1 LREHEAQYSSDD
13 VEDSLRPEAV
23 SPLFRGRFGHPYI
36 YRPSCPSTQELVR
49 GLGEGAVASC
59 EQQTAG
65 RGRMGREWISPWGAG
80 VLFSLALEPRTP
92 PERLPA
98 FGLVVA
104 EAVCE
109 ACWPDAQVRW
119 PNDVVVGGR
128 KLAGVL
134 AELREGRLVVGV
146 GVNAN
151 HRPDQ
156 LPPGARVPGTSLRIL
171 RGAPVDRAQL
181 LADIVASVEA
191 RYTGFERYGFTGLE
205 RDELRGRRVELAGGA
220 AGLCTGVDEQGR
232 LVVDGHPHTSAEV
245 TAVLVAED
253 GGDYHAVEAEAECQD
268 GF

>member
-1 LREHEAQYSSDD
+1 VD
-13 VEDSLRPEAV
+13 DSLRPEAV
-23 SPLFRGRFGHPYI
+23 APLFRGQFGHPYI
-36 YRPSCPSTQELVR
+36 YRPTGPSTQELVR
-49 GLGEGAVASC
+49 GLDEGAVASC

-92 PERLPA
+92 PDRLPP

-109 ACWPDAQVRW
+109 ACRPDAQVRW
-119 PNDVVVGGR
+119 PNDVVVAGQ

-151 HRPDQ
+151 HGPGE
-156 LPPGARVPGTSLRIL
+156 LPPRARVPATSLRIL

-181 LADIVASVEA
+181 LADIVASIEA
-191 RYTGFERYGFTGLE
+191 RYAGFERYGFTRLD
-205 RDELRGRRVELAGGA
+205 RDELRGRRVKLAGGA
-220 AGLCTGVDEQGR
+220 SGLCTGVDGDGR
-232 LVVDGHPHTSAEV
+232 LVVDGRAHTSAEV
-245 TAVLVAED
+245 TAVLVGE
-253 GGDYHAVEAEAECQD
+253 GGADYHTVEAKSECQD
-268 GF
+268 GS

>member
-1 LREHEAQYSSDD
+1 LREHEAQYCSDD

-49 GLGEGAVASC
+49 GLDEGAVASC

-65 RGRMGREWISPWGAG
+65 RGRLGREWISPWGAG
-80 VLFSLALEPRTP
+80 VLFSLALAPRTP
-92 PERLPA
+92 PERLPP

-109 ACWPDAQVRW
+109 ACWPDAKVRW
-119 PNDVVVGGR
+119 PNDVVAGGH

-151 HRPDQ
+151 HSADE
-156 LPPGARVPGTSLRIL
+156 LPPTARVPATSLRIL

-181 LADIVASVEA
+181 LADLVASIEA
-191 RYTGFERYGFTGLE
+191 RYAGFERHGFAGLE

-220 AGLCTGVDEQGR
+220 SGLCTGVDEQGR
-232 LVVDGHPHTSAEV
+232 LVVDGRAHTSAEV
-245 TAVLVAED
+245 TAVLVGED
-253 GGDYHAVEAEAECQD
+253 GGDYHAAEAKAEWQD
-268 GF
+268 GS

>member
-1 LREHEAQYSSDD
+1 LREHEAQYCSDD

-36 YRPSCPSTQELVR
+36 YRPSCPSTQDLVR
-49 GLGEGAVASC
+49 GLEEGAVAAC

-80 VLFSLALEPRTP
+80 VLFSLALTPATP
-92 PERLPA
+92 PERLPP

-109 ACWPDAQVRW
+109 ACWPDAKVRW
-119 PNDVVVGGR
+119 PNDVVVAGH

-134 AELREGRLVVGV
+134 AEAREGRLVVGV

-151 HRPDQ
+151 HSAGE
-156 LPPGARVPGTSLRIL
+156 LPPGARVPATSLRIL

-181 LADIVASVEA
+181 LADIVASIEA
-191 RYTGFERYGFTGLE
+191 RYDGFERYGFTGLE

-220 AGLCTGVDEQGR
+220 AGLCTGVDGEGR
-232 LVVDGHPHTSAEV
+232 LVVGGRAHTSAEV
-245 TAVLVAED
+245 TAVLVDED
-253 GGDYHAVEAEAECQD
+253 GGNYHEVEAKAECQD
-268 GF
+268 GS

>member
-1 LREHEAQYSSDD
+1 M
-13 VEDSLRPEAV
+13 EDSLRPEAV

-49 GLGEGAVASC
+49 GLEEGAVASC

-65 RGRMGREWISPWGAG
+65 RGRLGRQWISPWGAG

-92 PERLPA
+92 AERLPP

-109 ACWPDAQVRW
+109 ACWPEAQVRW
-119 PNDVVVGGR
+119 PNDVVVHGQ

-151 HRPDQ
+151 HAAAE
-156 LPPGARVPGTSLRIL
+156 LPPAARVQATSLRIL

-181 LADIVASVEA
+181 LADLVASIEA
-191 RYTGFERYGFTGLE
+191 RYTRFERDGFTGLE

-220 AGLCTGVDEQGR
+220 SGESTGVDEHGR
-232 LVVDGHPHTSAEV
+232 LVVAGRAHTSAEV
-245 TAVLVAED
+245 TAVLVGE
-253 GGDYHAVEAEAECQD
+253 GGRDYTPIDTEAECQD
-268 GF
+268 GS

>member
-13 VEDSLRPEAV
+13 VEDSLRPETV

-36 YRPSCPSTQELVR
+36 YRPSCPSTQELLR
-49 GLGEGAVASC
+49 GLDEGAVASC

-65 RGRMGREWISPWGAG
+65 RGRLGRQWVSPWGAG
-80 VLFSLALEPRTP
+80 VLFSLALSPRTP
-92 PERLPA
+92 PERLPP

-119 PNDVVVGGR
+119 PNDVVVHGR

-134 AELREGRLVVGV
+134 AELREDRLVVGV

-151 HRPDQ
+151 HTAEQ
-156 LPPGARVPGTSLRIL
+156 LPPGARVTATSLRIL

-181 LADIVASVEA
+181 LADLVASIEA
-191 RYTGFERYGFTGLE
+191 RYARFEQHGFTGLE
-205 RDELRGRRVELAGGA
+205 RDELRGRKVELAGGA
-220 AGLCTGVDEQGR
+220 TGISAGVDTAGR
-232 LVVDGHPHTSAEV
+232 LVVDGRAHSSAEV
-245 TAVLVAED
+245 TAVLVGED
-253 GGDYHAVEAEAECQD
+253 GGDYTEVDTEADCQD
-268 GF
+268 GS

>member
-1 LREHEAQYSSDD
+1 

-36 YRPSCPSTQELVR
+36 YRPTCPSTQDLVR
-49 GLGEGAVASC
+49 GLAEGAVASC

-65 RGRMGREWISPWGAG
+65 RGRLGRQWISPWGVG
-80 VLFSLALEPRTP
+80 VLFSLALSPGTP
-92 PERLPA
+92 PERLPP

-104 EAVCE
+104 EAACE

-134 AELREGRLVVGV
+134 AELHEGRLVVGV

-151 HRPDQ
+151 HTAAQ
-156 LPPGARVPGTSLRIL
+156 LPPDARVNATSLRIL

-181 LADIVASVEA
+181 LADLVAAIEA
-191 RYTGFERYGFTGLE
+191 RYMRFERNGFTGLE

-220 AGLCTGVDEQGR
+220 TGVCAGVDLYGR
-232 LVVDGHPHTSAEV
+232 LVVDGRPHTSAEV
-245 TAVLVAED
+245 TAVFVGDD
-253 GGDYHAVEAEAECQD
+253 GGDYTHMDTEAECQD
-268 GF
+268 GS